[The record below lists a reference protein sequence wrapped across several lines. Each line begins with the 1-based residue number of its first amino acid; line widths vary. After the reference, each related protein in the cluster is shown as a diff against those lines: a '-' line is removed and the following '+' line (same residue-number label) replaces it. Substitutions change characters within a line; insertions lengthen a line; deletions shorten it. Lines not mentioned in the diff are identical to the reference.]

1 MAPNSYG
8 PLANPAWTQS
18 GEIGNCTPPAR
29 VLTIAGSDSGG
40 GAGIQADIKTIMA
53 LGLYGSSVITALT
66 AQNGEGVQGIFPVSP
81 EFVALQ
87 LNTVL
92 DGFNYSAV
100 KTGMLFSAEIIK
112 TVAGIVASKDF
123 ALVVD
128 PVCVSQSGFILMES
142 TAVEALSKHL
152 LPLAHLI
159 TPNRPEAELLT
170 GININ
175 TPADIKTASQKLISM
190 GAGAVLIKGG
200 HFDETTNTVTDW
212 LSMPGLDPEPLPQPR
227 ITTNNNHGTGCTL
240 GAAIASHLALGMT
253 LREAV
258 VRSQLYLNTSLKF
271 SYNPGKGHGPVNH
284 AAQLFSKLKWNS

>member
-1 MAPNSYG
+1 MTTQSYC
-8 PLANPAWTQS
+8 PLPNPAWTQS
-18 GEIGNCTPPAR
+18 GEAGNCTPPAR

-66 AQNGEGVQGIFPVSP
+66 AQNGESVQGIFPTSP

-100 KTGMLFSAEIIK
+100 KTGMLFSADIIK
-112 TVAGIVASKDF
+112 TVARILAGKDF

-128 PVCVSQSGFILMES
+128 PVCVSQSGSVLMED
-142 TAVEALSKHL
+142 TAVAALSKHL
-152 LPLAHLI
+152 LPLAHVI

-170 GININ
+170 GMSINS
-175 TPADIKTASQKLISM
+175 PQDVKTASQKLISM

-200 HFDETTNTVTDW
+200 HFDEHTDLVTDW
-212 LSMPGLDPEPLPQPR
+212 LSMPGLDPEPLSQPR
-227 ITTNNNHGTGCTL
+227 IITNNNHGTGCTL

-284 AAQLFSKLKWNS
+284 AAQLFTKLKWES

>member
-1 MAPNSYG
+1 MSPHLYG
-8 PLANPAWTQS
+8 PLTHPAWTQS
-18 GEIGNCTPPAR
+18 GENGNCTPPAR

-87 LNTVL
+87 LNTVI
-92 DGFNYSAV
+92 DGFNYNAV
-100 KTGMLFSAEIIK
+100 KTGMLFSAEVIK
-112 TVAGIVASKDF
+112 TVASIVASNDF

-128 PVCVSQSGFILMES
+128 PVCVSQSGFMLLEDS
-142 TAVEALSKHL
+142 AVGALSKHL
-152 LPLAHLI
+152 IPLAHLI

-175 TPADIKTASQKLISM
+175 TPADIKKASQKLIKM

-200 HFDETTNTVTDW
+200 HFDEPGDQITDW
-212 LSMPGLDPEPLPQPR
+212 LSTPGLDPEPLPQPR
-227 ITTNNNHGTGCTL
+227 ISTTNNHGTGCTL
-240 GAAIASHLALGMT
+240 GAAIASHLALGMP

-258 VRSQLYLNTSLKF
+258 VRAQLYLNTALKY

-284 AAQLFSKLKWNS
+284 AATLFDKLKWDC